1 MVRGKNKYC
10 IIKFLIPILL
20 IIKRTKIENINNNM
34 KINEFFIKEKLLI
47 SIEYKTTYIENIIK
61 NIPAGV
67 CLLKNAKTKKSN
79 EIKIKM
85 EDLFLKA

>member
-47 SIEYKTTYIENIIK
+47 SIESDGY
-61 NIPAGV
+61 P
-67 CLLKNAKTKKSN
+67 LP
-79 EIKIKM
+79 KIK
-85 EDLFLKA
+85 LIFVINY